1 MKMIRSIK
9 IDLATQSITLTIDE
23 AQTLRNELNTL
34 FGTTGTT
41 PPVQMPMLYK
51 YGNENGSTSLH
62 PNIWM
67 STTTNPAGPVPLGGS
82 ITATDETWNPAG

>member
-9 IDLATQSITLTIDE
+9 IDLATQSITLTIAE

-34 FGTTGTT
+34 FGTTS
-41 PPVQMPMLYK
+41 PVQTPLPYK
-51 YGNENGSTSLH
+51 YGNGNGPTSLH

-67 STTTNPAGPVPLGGS
+67 STTTTNPAGSV
-82 ITATDETWNPAG
+82 TATDETWNPAG